1 MVTPRSDSRGIPG
14 MDLSG
19 RNYILAG
26 AILSS
31 LVFYIIVNFSRMVKL
46 VLQRRFEHSMLI
58 VLPGCKQQWY
68 SQLY

>member
-46 VLQRRFEHSMLI
+46 VL
-58 VLPGCKQQWY
+58 
-68 SQLY
+68 